1 MNFSR
6 TLFAAAFALAIASPA
21 LAQDKPTVANY
32 LAQGY
37 QVIKSEIGNPFI
49 QFLLKKDNTVVWCSV
64 QLQTGETSSCRTIK

>member
-6 TLFAAAFALAIASPA
+6 SFAAALVTFVVASPA

-49 QFLLKKDNTVVWCSV
+49 QFLLKKDNTIVWCSV
-64 QLQTGETSSCRTIK
+64 QLQTGETSSCRAIK

>member
-6 TLFAAAFALAIASPA
+6 PLFAALVTLAVVSPA

>member
-6 TLFAAAFALAIASPA
+6 SFAAGLVAFAAASPA
-21 LAQDKPTVANY
+21 LAQDKPTVSAL